1 MWCYVGTHK
10 KNIVKNFFQ
19 ELSLKFPEKLKTF
32 KYKKVQRN
40 DKCFICCMIENFG
53 IFWELPHIYM
63 SSALSPRVTP
73 TGTYP
78 KRLRECKIL

>member
-10 KNIVKNFFQ
+10 KNIVKDFFQ

-40 DKCFICCMIENFG
+40 DKCFICCMIE
-53 IFWELPHIYM
+53 FWYFLRTTSHIH
-63 SSALSPRVTP
+63 V
-73 TGTYP
+73 
-78 KRLRECKIL
+78 